1 MSQAIKF
8 PPSPDKYDFSRH
20 FKKDV
25 IKDGSRYMTWKRCFD
40 VIRNGEI
47 SDADGNADK
56 EWCKD
61 YHGVKTY
68 ILVGWNSKERTPV
81 VITGW
86 PAVHDP
92 RQAVRSGKWTE
103 QQLRDIHQFNDGV
116 SLEEDFRYP

>member
-1 MSQAIKF
+1 MSQAIQF
-8 PPSPDKYDFSRH
+8 PPTPSDYDFSRH
-20 FKKDV
+20 FTEDV
-25 IKDGSRYMTWKRCFD
+25 IEDGNRYMTWQRTFD
-40 VIRNGEI
+40 TIRNGEI

-61 YHGVKTY
+61 YQGVKVY
-68 ILVGWNSKERTPV
+68 VLVGWNGKEQIPV

-92 RQAVRSGKWTE
+92 RQAVRSGKWNE

-116 SLEEDFRYP
+116 SLESDFRYP